1 MLKNGTTGI
10 HVTLFT
16 NPCIFL
22 NFKYF
27 FQIISNLKKRLIETK
42 DNCGRLLL
50 KRETLNESLNP
61 MTTMEYIIDL
71 RCHILPLSKL
81 YFCN

>member
-50 KRETLNESLNP
+50 KRET
-61 MTTMEYIIDL
+61 
-71 RCHILPLSKL
+71 
-81 YFCN
+81 